1 MKRRTKSADARK
13 SQSSSAR
20 HAAISSSR
28 SGVSRSAS
36 IDRNSTICSP
46 WCCSGVD
53 RESGRAAMT
62 SYYPVSGARTTRG
75 GHPCFIHVCPRFVH
89 AASTPYPWGPARAC
103 HHDYLR
109 SSPLLPIFLIVAVD
123 VLGLTIMIPLLPFY
137 AEKMGASPTTV
148 GLLIGTYAACQLIS
162 GPLLG
167 RASDFTGRKPLL
179 LLSQVGTLI
188 GFLML
193 AFAPNLWIVFLA
205 RVIGIAFGVGFLL
218 GPAIS
223 GFLSQFSYRDPIFA
237 AAALSATSILA
248 TYFLLPGVTQKS
260 HTPATVAPGGG
271 DSKSTASTNPG
282 PGGRRL
288 SLLQWGEYAR
298 YFRDPALATRLWQ
311 FLAFGFAFAMFTAG
325 FPLFAERRLAWHG
338 VPFGPKQVGY
348 AWAYAGFLGIFLQ
361 GPALGRMVKKFGERA
376 LNCVGFAA
384 YSAGYATLGFCFSI
398 PVLIL
403 ATTISTVGSL
413 VRPTLTSLITQATPR
428 EEQGVVLGLTQ
439 SLNSVAQ
446 IAAPPLAGFL
456 IQRGM
461 LTSWGLTA
469 AGVALIG
476 LLLA

>member
-1 MKRRTKSADARK
+1 
-13 SQSSSAR
+13 
-20 HAAISSSR
+20 
-28 SGVSRSAS
+28 
-36 IDRNSTICSP
+36 
-46 WCCSGVD
+46 
-53 RESGRAAMT
+53 
-62 SYYPVSGARTTRG
+62 
-75 GHPCFIHVCPRFVH
+75 
-89 AASTPYPWGPARAC
+89 
-103 HHDYLR
+103 LR

-123 VLGLTIMIPLLPFY
+123 ILGLTIMIPLLPFY
-137 AEKMGASPTTV
+137 AEKMGATPTMV

-179 LLSQVGTLI
+179 LLSQVGTLV

-205 RVIGIAFGVGFLL
+205 RVIDGATAGNLSLAQAYISDVTEPEDRAKSFGVIGIAFGMGFLI

-223 GFLSQFSYRDPIFA
+223 GFLSQFDYRDPIFA

-348 AWAYAGFLGIFLQ
+348 TWAYAGFLGIFLQ
-361 GPALGRMVKKFGERA
+361 GPALGRLVKQFGERA
-376 LNCVGFAA
+376 LNRVGFAA

-439 SLNSVAQ
+439 SLTSVAQ
-446 IAAPPLAGFL
+446 IAGPPLAGFL

-461 LTSWGLTA
+461 LTGWGLTA

-476 LLLA
+476 FALAMRPAGDGSGSKSGS

>member
-1 MKRRTKSADARK
+1 
-13 SQSSSAR
+13 
-20 HAAISSSR
+20 
-28 SGVSRSAS
+28 
-36 IDRNSTICSP
+36 
-46 WCCSGVD
+46 
-53 RESGRAAMT
+53 
-62 SYYPVSGARTTRG
+62 
-75 GHPCFIHVCPRFVH
+75 
-89 AASTPYPWGPARAC
+89 
-103 HHDYLR
+103 LR

-123 VLGLTIMIPLLPFY
+123 ILGLTIMIPLLPFY

-148 GLLIGTYAACQLIS
+148 GLLIGVYAACQLVS

-193 AFAPNLWIVFLA
+193 AFAPNLWVVFLA
-205 RVIGIAFGVGFLL
+205 RVIDGATAGNLSLAQAYISDVTQPEDRAKSFGVIGIAFGVGFLI

-223 GFLSQFSYRDPIFA
+223 GFLSQFDYRDPIFA
-237 AAALSATSILA
+237 AAALSATSIFA
-248 TYFLLPGVTQKS
+248 TYFLLPGVTQRGL
-260 HTPATVAPGGG
+260 TPAIPAPEGG
-271 DSKSTASTNPG
+271 ASTSPG

-298 YFRDPALATRLWQ
+298 YFRDPALAPRLWQ

-348 AWAYAGFLGIFLQ
+348 TWAYAGFLGIFLQ

-376 LNCVGFAA
+376 LNRVGFAA
-384 YSAGYATLGFCFSI
+384 YTVGYATLGFCFSI

-439 SLNSVAQ
+439 SLTSVAQ
-446 IAAPPLAGFL
+446 IMGPPLAGFL

-461 LTSWGLTA
+461 LTGWGLTA

-476 LLLA
+476 FALAMRPAGEGAKSDSR